1 MKTQKS
7 NWITLKEAIEYSG
20 LGDSTIR
27 NAIYNGTLKASRHTG
42 KLLFQKRWIDKWL
55 MFGKQRL
62 SSIEQAEFKTE
73 LQDG

>member
-20 LGDSTIR
+20 LGDTTIR
-27 NAIYNGTLKASRHTG
+27 NAVYNGTLKTSRQTG
-42 KLLFQKRWIDKWL
+42 KLLFQLKWIDKWL

-62 SSIEQAEFKTE
+62 SFTEQAEFKTE
-73 LQDG
+73 FQDG